1 MSSSTPPPSAAPTR
15 LYGLVEATAARH
27 PEAIALETPGEDPL
41 TYRELTDQAERLAR
55 CIAAD
60 HGPVPP
66 RIGLIGT
73 KCARTYVAYLAV
85 LRLGATI
92 VPISNAAPADRIRA
106 IAGAADL
113 TLVLTDDI
121 GGPAAALAPDA
132 DGPSQT
138 LPRLVEI
145 PALGTPADAAPFRAP
160 AAQPTAYVLFTSGS
174 TGRPKG
180 VPVSHANAL
189 SFVNHNLA
197 RYGVGPGDRM
207 TQNFDFAFDVSVF
220 DLFVAWGS
228 GATLVAPSTRDL
240 MHPVRWVNERSL
252 THWTSVPS
260 AVSTALGL
268 GELAPGAMPSV
279 RMSLFL
285 GEQLTVEQAGA
296 WHAAAPNGVVEN
308 VYGPT
313 ELTVYVSAY
322 RLPART
328 EDWPA
333 TSNGTVPIG
342 HVYPHL
348 ESVVVADGRQADEG
362 ELCVR
367 GPQRFDGYLAA
378 EDNAGRFLAD
388 DDSVGFVPVTGRP
401 PVPSDWYRTGD
412 LVRRADDGTLTH
424 LGRLDSQVKIRGHRV
439 ELAEIEGALRRHEK
453 VTDAVVLALPGPVG
467 SLDLI
472 GFHTGGETDSRTLR
486 THLAAVLPAYMIPR
500 RYVRLDAFPLTGNGK
515 IDRLALRAADGR

>member
-1 MSSSTPPPSAAPTR
+1 MSSSSTAPPSAAPTR
-15 LYGLVEATAARH
+15 LSGLVEATAARH
-27 PEAIALETPGEDPL
+27 PGAVALETPGENPL
-41 TYRELTDQAERLAR
+41 TYRELTAEAERLAR
-55 CIAAD
+55 AIAAD

-85 LRLGATI
+85 LKLGATI

-106 IAGAADL
+106 IAAAADL
-113 TLVLTDDI
+113 TLVLTDDP

-132 DGPSQT
+132 AEAR
-138 LPRLVEI
+138 PRLLEI
-145 PALGTPADAAPFRAP
+145 PALGTLADGAPLRAP
-160 AAQPTAYVLFTSGS
+160 AARSTAYILFTSGS

-207 TQNFDFAFDVSVF
+207 SQNFDFAFDVSVF

-228 GATLVAPSTRDL
+228 GAALVAPSSRDL
-240 MHPVRWVNERSL
+240 MHPVRWVEERSL
-252 THWTSVPS
+252 THWASVPS

-268 GELAPGAMPSV
+268 GELAPGAMPSL
-279 RMSLFL
+279 RTSLFL
-285 GEQLTVEQAGA
+285 GEQLTVEQARA
-296 WHAAAPNGVVEN
+296 WHAATPNGVVEN

-322 RLPART
+322 RLPDRA

-333 TSNGTVPIG
+333 TANGTVPIG

-348 ESVVVADGRQADEG
+348 ESVVVTDGRDADEG

-378 EDNAGRFLAD
+378 EDNTGRFLAA
-388 DDSVGFVPVTGRP
+388 DDSVGFAPVTGRP

-412 LVRRADDGTLTH
+412 LVRRAPDGTLTH

-439 ELAEIEGALRRHEK
+439 ELAEIEGALRRHEELA
-453 VTDAVVLALPGPVG
+453 DAVVLAFPGPVG

-472 GFHTGGETDSRTLR
+472 AFYTGGETDSRTLR
-486 THLAAVLPAYMIPR
+486 SHLAAALPPYMIPR
-500 RYVRLDAFPLTGNGK
+500 RFVHLDAFPLTGNGK